1 MSSEEIAKNN
11 YMSSAANTERVQDYL
26 SLYEFGFTDF
36 LVNQHLLK
44 KYNNI
49 DVVANMLMSG
59 QVSQEEIN

>member
-1 MSSEEIAKNN
+1 
-11 YMSSAANTERVQDYL
+11 MSSAANTERVQDYL